1 MLAPAGG
8 AIGAPWPLKLQWI
21 APSLGLESH
30 PFMTVR
36 RLLLHPF
43 WLFLALPGYV
53 GWRLLSGMAV
63 GPPGVTVG
71 ILILIGCC
79 LFIPLSMRTRA
90 LPNRQWAD
98 RIAWV
103 GLTAMGFFSSLFVL
117 TLLRDVVL
125 LGARLFLSIGQAQLW
140 IKPSAQLTLCLAMF
154 ISAVGLFIARRRPGV
169 VEVKIPVADLPQ
181 ALHGFSIA
189 QISDMHVG
197 PTIKRGFVEGIVGR
211 VNDLKADL
219 IAITGDLVDG
229 SVPQLAAHTA
239 PLAGLTARHGAY
251 FVTGNHEYYSGERAW
266 TEEIR
271 RLGMRV
277 LKNEHVVLKHDGAS
291 LVLAGVTDMSAHHF
305 DAAQG
310 SDPAAAMR
318 GAPINAGAKILLAH
332 QPSSAIAAANAG
344 FDVQLSGHT
353 HGGQFWPW
361 NLFIH
366 FFQPFSGGLHRLKNL
381 WIYVS
386 RGTGYWGP
394 PNRFGV
400 PSEITRIRLVP
411 AAP

>member
-1 MLAPAGG
+1 M
-8 AIGAPWPLKLQWI
+8 
-21 APSLGLESH
+21 SL
-30 PFMTVR
+30 R
-36 RLLLHPF
+36 RLLLHPL
-43 WLFLALPGYV
+43 WLLLSLPGYI
-53 GWRLLSGMAV
+53 GWRLLSGMAIAPV
-63 GPPGVTVG
+63 GATAG
-71 ILILIGCC
+71 IVLLIGCC
-79 LFIPLSMRTRA
+79 LFIPFSMRTRA
-90 LPNRQWAD
+90 LQNRKLAD
-98 RIAWV
+98 RLAWV

-117 TLLRDVVL
+117 TVLRDVVL
-125 LGARLFLSIGQAQLW
+125 LGAHLFLSSPQAQLW
-140 IKPSAQLTLCLAMF
+140 IKPSAQATLCLALF
-154 ISAVGLFIARRRPGV
+154 VTLAGLFIARRQPGI
-169 VEVKIPVADLPQ
+169 VEIRIPVVDLPR

-189 QISDMHVG
+189 QISDVHVG
-197 PTIKRGFVEGIVGR
+197 PTIKRAFVEGIVRR

-219 IAITGDLVDG
+219 IAVTGDLVDG
-229 SVPQLAAHTA
+229 SVPQLSSHTA

-291 LVLAGVTDMSAHHF
+291 LVLAGVTDLSAHHF
-305 DAAQG
+305 DPAQR
-310 SDPAAAMR
+310 SDPAAALL

-332 QPSSAIAAANAG
+332 QPSSAMAAANAG

-361 NLFIH
+361 NLFVH
-366 FFQPFSGGLHRLKNL
+366 FFEPFSGGLHRLKNL

-411 AAP
+411 AAL